1 MSGQT
6 HTHAPIRLTAVA
18 DGRFVAVAIR
28 MRCACIDGVVSAAL
42 DLPCWR
48 GVGERRGGTRGRI
61 SRARAG
67 LDERI
72 SDEAATTTT
81 QPDWIGMALDGWLCH
96 RPVTTDLARSTNDGQ
111 AHKQRAHS
119 SHRSHRCCSC
129 VCLSVCL
136 SHLCAERFDSLWS
149 GRGLGGLAPL
159 GRPALPPTGMSN
171 SLSSLDSLSSL
182 GGSGLG
188 GASFAKPKLGGLG
201 SLGGSSSISPRSSG
215 LSPVHAARSLNAST
229 SLSNSHS
236 ASSSAHSSASSA
248 SATAAAAAAAASRI
262 RPLRFGVRF
271 DPPTLAL
278 EYRDLKYP
286 SRRLSRM
293 RTFDLEAEFSAEVAA
308 LRRRPTPAAEEA
320 LARRLA
326 QRFPHYLA
334 DTLVPHAQLVRL
346 VRKSLSRGTGSGGGS
361 SHAQSTIGGRAGRGR
376 LSSLSASQSASAS
389 MEESLSH
396 SALDDEL
403 EASHDDQHQQQ
414 QRQPQRQHYHRSDE
428 EEVEVD
434 HDEEDAEGDDA
445 DGLYH
450 PSASAGEDLNTV
462 SEAELARKKAE
473 MNRAFEANALRPD
486 DPDYVYDKQI
496 EFQPTEESEWD

>member
-1 MSGQT
+1 MS
-6 HTHAPIRLTAVA
+6 
-18 DGRFVAVAIR
+18 
-28 MRCACIDGVVSAAL
+28 S
-42 DLPCWR
+42 
-48 GVGERRGGTRGRI
+48 
-61 SRARAG
+61 
-67 LDERI
+67 
-72 SDEAATTTT
+72 
-81 QPDWIGMALDGWLCH
+81 
-96 RPVTTDLARSTNDGQ
+96 
-111 AHKQRAHS
+111 
-119 SHRSHRCCSC
+119 
-129 VCLSVCL
+129 
-136 SHLCAERFDSLWS
+136 
-149 GRGLGGLAPL
+149 
-159 GRPALPPTGMSN
+159 

-188 GASFAKPKLGGLG
+188 GASFAKPKLGGG
-201 SLGGSSSISPRSSG
+201 SLGSSSISPRSSG

-236 ASSSAHSSASSA
+236 ASSSAHSSPSSA
-248 SATAAAAAAAASRI
+248 SATAAAAAAAAARI
-262 RPLRFGVRF
+262 HPLRFGVRF

-346 VRKSLSRGTGSGGGS
+346 VRKSLSRGAGTGSGGGS

-376 LSSLSASQSASAS
+376 LSSLSASAS

-403 EASHDDQHQQQ
+403 EASHDDHQQPQ
-414 QRQPQRQHYHRSDE
+414 PHQPQRQHYHRSDE

-434 HDEEDAEGDDA
+434 HDDEDQEGDDA
-445 DGLYH
+445 NGLYH
-450 PSASAGEDLNTV
+450 PSASAGEDLNSV